1 MRPQQGAE
9 HEHTEHLIGK
19 EQLLP
24 VVLHGDLFP
33 LLDVLLGLHPDVLVA
48 VHTKP
53 GISYAAVVKKGKCGV
68 NCTATQS

>member
-9 HEHTEHLIGK
+9 HEHTEHHIGR
-19 EQLLP
+19 EHPLP
-24 VVLHGDLFP
+24 VVLHSDLLP

-53 GISYAAVVKKGKCGV
+53 GISYAAVIDKGKSGV
-68 NCTATQS
+68 NCTAAQS